1 MLEIYFVLIIFIIS
15 FSEISYLW
23 GFGVCLK
30 KSFVTSLTKLAW
42 AFMIRGGLGEDP
54 RIAERN
60 SLDLE
65 KMSPTLEKILRHVQ
79 TYPIIF
85 RSCCD
90 HKFIGS
96 RDLGPRVQNSQS

>member
-1 MLEIYFVLIIFIIS
+1 M
-15 FSEISYLW
+15 
-23 GFGVCLK
+23 
-30 KSFVTSLTKLAW
+30 TSLTKLAW

-65 KMSPTLEKILRHVQ
+65 EMSPTLEKFSDMSRHR
-79 TYPIIF
+79 PIIF

-90 HKFIGS
+90 HLPTSPPDLAPERS
-96 RDLGPRVQNSQS
+96 RRDDFWFNE